1 MIDKPVAQIGIEDLQ
16 RLVANKVSEPRSL
29 EYKQAL
35 PGGTDSEKK
44 EFLGD
49 VSAFANAS
57 VLPGE
62 HSSFP
67 LINRFRIAD
76 A

>member
-35 PGGTDSEKK
+35 PGGTDARKRSSSLTSPLSRTPRFSLASTPV
-44 EFLGD
+44 FL
-49 VSAFANAS
+49 
-57 VLPGE
+57 
-62 HSSFP
+62 
-67 LINRFRIAD
+67 
-76 A
+76 

>member
-35 PGGTDSEKK
+35 RDRY
-44 EFLGD
+44 
-49 VSAFANAS
+49 ANPTARS
-57 VLPGE
+57 GICGV
-62 HSSFP
+62 
-67 LINRFRIAD
+67 
-76 A
+76 